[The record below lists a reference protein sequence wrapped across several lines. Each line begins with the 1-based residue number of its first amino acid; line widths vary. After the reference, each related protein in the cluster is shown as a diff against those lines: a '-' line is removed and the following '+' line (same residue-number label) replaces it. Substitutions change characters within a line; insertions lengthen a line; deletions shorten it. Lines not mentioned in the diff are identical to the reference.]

1 MSGLWREGVV
11 GGQGGRVELGGGLG
25 VAQQLRHVAELGQQ
39 APVPCHTTRLAPA
52 VLNTDSQNRTDVL
65 TLRRE
70 N

>member
-1 MSGLWREGVV
+1 M

-39 APVPCHTTRLAPA
+39 APVPDHSARLAPA
-52 VLNTDSQNRTDVL
+52 VLNTDFVRPELWFYLVWLS
-65 TLRRE
+65 LRRE